1 MQQMFVSNDEAVVLN
16 LEYTNGYKKI
26 QVLRNIFG
34 RAVQTHVVT
43 PSPEAEL
50 TADQENAITSSSF
63 LQVPIGR
70 KKKAAKAGLSSLG
83 Q

>member
-1 MQQMFVSNDEAVVLN
+1 MQQMFVSNDEPVILN
-16 LEYTNGYKKI
+16 LKYTNRNKRI
-26 QVLRNIFG
+26 QVLTNTFG
-34 RAVQTHVVT
+34 RDLQTHVVT

-50 TADQENAITSSSF
+50 TADQDNAITSSSF

-70 KKKAAKAGLSSLG
+70 KKKAKKARLSSLG